1 MKKVVLIPDSFKGT
15 MSSSEICAILSQ
27 RLAAHYPGCQAVS
40 IPVADGGEGT
50 VDAFLEAL
58 SGERVTVKVKGPY
71 QEEIDAFYGIIRGNT
86 AVIEM
91 AAAAGLPMVENRK
104 NPAVTTTYGVGELIL
119 HAVQQRGCKQVI
131 VGLGGSCTNDGG
143 CGAAAA
149 LGVKFTDAQGQA
161 FLPTGATLERIAK
174 IDISAARENLAGCH
188 ITVMCDID
196 NPMYGETGAAYIF
209 GPQKGADEAMVKE
222 LDRQLRCLSQAIIEN
237 LGRDVSALPGAGAA
251 GAMGAGI
258 VAFLGGELKQGIDT
272 VLDTVGFEQI
282 ISDADLILTGE
293 GKIDSQSIRGKVVIG
308 IARRA
313 KPAGVPVVAIVGDIG
328 EGVEPAYELGVTAI
342 FSINN
347 VAVPFEKARLRS
359 KQDLA
364 ATADNLFRLLSGMGV
379 K

>member
-1 MKKVVLIPDSFKGT
+1 MKKAVLIPDSFKGT
-15 MSSSEICAILSQ
+15 MSSSEICAVLSE
-27 RLAAHYPGCQAVS
+27 RLLAHYPDCQVVS

-50 VDAFLEAL
+50 VDAFLEAV
-58 SGERVTVKVKGPY
+58 SGERVTVRVKGPY
-71 QEEIDAFYGIIRGNT
+71 QEEIDSFYGIIQGDT

-91 AAAAGLPMVENRK
+91 AAAAGLPMVEDRK
-104 NPAVTTTYGVGELIL
+104 NPAATTTYGVGQLMR
-119 HAVQQRGCKQVI
+119 HAIQERGCKKI
-131 VGLGGSCTNDGG
+131 ILGLGGSCTNDGG

-149 LGVKFTDAQGQA
+149 LGVRFINAQGEE
-161 FLPTGATLERIAK
+161 FLPTGGTLEQIQG
-174 IDISAARENLAGCH
+174 IDVSAAAEALAGCQ

-209 GPQKGADEAMVKE
+209 GPQKGADEAMVRE
-222 LDRQLRCLSQAIIEN
+222 LDRQLRCLSEAIIKN

-258 VAFLGGELKQGIDT
+258 VAFLGGELKQGIDA
-272 VLDTVGFEQI
+272 VLDTVGFEEI
-282 ISDADLILTGE
+282 IRDADLILTGE

-313 KPAGVPVVAIVGDIG
+313 KPVGVPVVAVVGDIG
-328 EGVEPAYELGVTAI
+328 DGVEPAYDMGVTAM

-359 KQDLA
+359 KRDLA
-364 ATADNLFRLLSGMGV
+364 ATADNLFRLLRGMGV